1 LGGET
6 ERGEGGSTVK
16 GKRTPVLRQIS
27 ENPSSA
33 TDVNFTLDNKL
44 SSIEITLETHM
55 RFCNERTIVF
65 HRKEKR
71 QGINNEN

>member
-16 GKRTPVLRQIS
+16 GKGTPVLRQRLG
-27 ENPSSA
+27 NSSSI
-33 TDVNFTLDNKL
+33 TEVNFTLDNKL
-44 SSIEITLETHM
+44 SSIEITLETYM

-65 HRKEKR
+65 HRKKKR
-71 QGINNEN
+71 EGINNEN

>member
-1 LGGET
+1 LDGET

-16 GKRTPVLRQIS
+16 GKGTPVLRQRLG
-27 ENPSSA
+27 NSSSI
-33 TDVNFTLDNKL
+33 TDVNFIPDTKL
-44 SSIEITLETHM
+44 SSIEITLETYM

-71 QGINNEN
+71 EGINNEN